1 MFQMTLILI
10 IMKIELKNKP
20 KALFMLRFIIILL
33 ICFLPIQISL
43 AKKPNETHPWAIVET
58 LQGKATFNKKALK
71 VNDMIRNKGVIK
83 TQENSIIKIRLS
95 QWKNSITIGPN
106 SIMNLKLTHKMHKNQ
121 SIHKHF
127 YTLVKGVCRWFSSP
141 KNNNKQKQRL
151 YTTNA
156 IFGVRGTDYLV
167 KANPLLNETEIIV
180 FSGKV
185 LFQNR
190 TKKVDRKMI
199 SKNQWGGLGGR
210 FGNKIGNILTLPKN
224 IIQHFKQQLPQEK

>member
-1 MFQMTLILI
+1 
-10 IMKIELKNKP
+10 
-20 KALFMLRFIIILL
+20 MLRFIIIPL
-33 ICFLPIQISL
+33 IVFLSIQTSL
-43 AKKPNETHPWAIVET
+43 ATKPNENHPWAIVET

-71 VNDMIRNKGVIK
+71 VNDMIRDKGVIK

-106 SIMNLKLTHKMHKNQ
+106 SIMNLKLTHKVHKNK

-127 YTLVKGVCRWFSSP
+127 YTLVKGICRWFSNP
-141 KNNNKQKQRL
+141 TNNNKQKQRL

-190 TKKVDRKMI
+190 AKKVDRKMI
-199 SKNQWGGLGGR
+199 NKNQWGGLGGR
-210 FGNKIGNILTLPKN
+210 FGNQIGNVLTLPKN
-224 IIQHFKQQLPQEK
+224 VIQQFKQQLSREK